1 MASSDGNTAT
11 FKMVSSYNAKKLQFI
26 KCYFVSL
33 HVSFNFPCVFQNS
46 LDNDIN
52 QHFQDAI
59 DVIQQHS
66 NNSYYDSGKLLF

>member
-1 MASSDGNTAT
+1 MQKN
-11 FKMVSSYNAKKLQFI
+11 YNLLNVTLCPYMYLLI
-26 KCYFVSL
+26 SR
-33 HVSFNFPCVFQNS
+33 VFQNS